1 MSLALEGILSSPSFS
16 AAHKTSLLISDLAS
30 AASVSLLG
38 EQGSFRPPR
47 DWLVD
52 GGRIEGGMV
61 RSTTGRWWQIGG
73 VDGGRMECD
82 VMDG

>member
-16 AAHKTSLLISDLAS
+16 AAHKTSLLISDRAS

-38 EQGSFRPPR
+38 EQGSFRSRR

-61 RSTTGRWWQIGG
+61 GRRTTGRWWQIGG
-73 VDGGRMECD
+73 VDGGRL
-82 VMDG
+82 DG